1 MLKEFF
7 KIDEVRNHAKEYID
21 TKFSLLKLTMAE
33 KISNLVSLLIAG
45 AIVFFIFFFVFVFV
59 GLAAADAIGTWL
71 GHTWLGLLTV
81 AIIYF
86 LLGFVI
92 LTNREKLIRIPLMKV
107 LMRQLFS
114 EDEKINEHDKN

>member
-1 MLKEFF
+1 
-7 KIDEVRNHAKEYID
+7 
-21 TKFSLLKLTMAE
+21 
-33 KISNLVSLLIAG
+33 
-45 AIVFFIFFFVFVFV
+45 
-59 GLAAADAIGTWL
+59 
-71 GHTWLGLLTV
+71 V

-86 LLGFVI
+86 LLGFII